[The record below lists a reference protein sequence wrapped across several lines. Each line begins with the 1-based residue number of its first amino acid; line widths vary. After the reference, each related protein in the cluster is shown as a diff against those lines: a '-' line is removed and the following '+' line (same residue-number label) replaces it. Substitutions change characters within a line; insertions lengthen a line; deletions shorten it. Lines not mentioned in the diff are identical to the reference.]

1 MGSLKCG
8 DVSAFDG
15 RPDIYSGNQGVALSV
30 LNPVQR
36 KISAE
41 TLKEKLTVAF
51 LREAR
56 LSPVA
61 VAA

>member
-8 DVSAFDG
+8 DVLAFDEW
-15 RPDIYSGNQGVALSV
+15 PDVYSGNQGVALSV
-30 LNPVQR
+30 LNTVQR
-36 KISAE
+36 KLSAE
-41 TLKEKLTVAF
+41 TLKEKLKVAF